1 MNSEFDPITDTLNF
15 IDFHILLGIFGFVS
29 AVIIWGIIKNR

>member
-1 MNSEFDPITDTLNF
+1 MNSEFESIINTLNSV
-15 IDFHILLGIFGFVS
+15 DFHILLGIFGFVS